1 MALSRID
8 KDHLNSIIEVPNL
21 QDLEKNKILEAVQ
34 RNSNNYA
41 KLKILF
47 RQMESIKNEIN
58 AVVSESIETEFLQ
71 NIECKFKKI
80 PGKNYFL
87 YKNPKNE
94 LFFSIISPLEWK
106 TENNYVGE
114 YFYDYDLTFQKV

>member
-8 KDHLNSIIEVPNL
+8 KDHLDSIIEVPNL

>member
-58 AVVSESIETEFLQ
+58 TVVNESIETEFLQ
-71 NIECKFKKI
+71 NIKCKFKKI

>member
-1 MALSRID
+1 MSLSRID
-8 KDHLNSIIEVPNL
+8 KDHLDSIIEVPNL

>member
-8 KDHLNSIIEVPNL
+8 KDHLDSIIEVPNL

-87 YKNPKNE
+87 YKNLKNE